1 MKSQFNKL
9 ILFDMNRGLFFVL
22 LALIISSCSIQK
34 KIIDKPIIFDAERE
48 QLTKTYLLERYGLE
62 KETSEI
68 VPKMI
73 VLHWTAIS
81 TFESSFDAFYKT
93 KLPNWRPELENVSGL
108 NVSSHFLV
116 GQDGTIYRL
125 MPETT
130 MARHIIGLNHV
141 AIGIENV
148 GGTKDT
154 PLTKSQLKS
163 NIKLVTY
170 LKKKYTVDYVIGHYE
185 YTNFEGHELW
195 LEKDEGYRTKK
206 TDPGEEFMKKVRKAT
221 KKLNFKP
228 LPGQ

>member
-48 QLTKTYLLERYGLE
+48 QLTKTYLLERYGLK

-228 LPGQ
+228 VPGQ

>member
-48 QLTKTYLLERYGLE
+48 QLTKTYLLERYGLK

-81 TFESSFDAFYKT
+81 TFESSFDAFYQT

-148 GGTKDT
+148 GGTKDM

-185 YTNFEGHELW
+185 YTNFEDHELW

-206 TDPGEEFMKKVRKAT
+206 TDPGEEFMKEVRKAT

-228 LPGQ
+228 VPGQ

>member
-1 MKSQFNKL
+1 
-9 ILFDMNRGLFFVL
+9 MNRGLFFVL

-48 QLTKTYLLERYGLE
+48 QLTKTYLLERYGLK

-81 TFESSFDAFYKT
+81 TFESSFDAFYQT

-163 NIKLVTY
+163 NIKLVIY

-206 TDPGEEFMKKVRKAT
+206 TDPSEEFMKEVRKAT

-228 LPGQ
+228 VPGQ

>member
-1 MKSQFNKL
+1 
-9 ILFDMNRGLFFVL
+9 MNRGLFFVL

-48 QLTKTYLLERYGLE
+48 QLTKTYLLERYGLK

-81 TFESSFDAFYKT
+81 TFESSFDAFYQT

-148 GGTKDT
+148 GGTKDM

-206 TDPGEEFMKKVRKAT
+206 TDPGEEFMKEVRKAT

-228 LPGQ
+228 VPGQ

>member
-1 MKSQFNKL
+1 
-9 ILFDMNRGLFFVL
+9 MNRGLFFVL

-48 QLTKTYLLERYGLE
+48 QLTKTYLLERYGLK

-81 TFESSFDAFYKT
+81 TFESSFDAFYQT

-148 GGTKDT
+148 GGTKDM

-185 YTNFEGHELW
+185 YTNFEDHELW

-206 TDPGEEFMKKVRKAT
+206 TDPGEEFMKEVRKAT

-228 LPGQ
+228 VPGQ

>member
-1 MKSQFNKL
+1 
-9 ILFDMNRGLFFVL
+9 MNRGLFFVL
-22 LALIISSCSIQK
+22 LALIINSCSIQK

-48 QLTKTYLLERYGLE
+48 QLTKTYLLERYGLK

-81 TFESSFDAFYKT
+81 TFESSFDAFYQT

-170 LKKKYTVDYVIGHYE
+170 LKKKYNIDYVIGHYE

-206 TDPGEEFMKKVRKAT
+206 TDPGEEFMKEVRKAT

-228 LPGQ
+228 VPGQ